1 MADFS
6 GEYTHS
12 IDSKGR
18 LNVPAKYRKALPP
31 HARDVLVVT
40 LWFEG
45 CLAVYSLDDWE
56 RLKGDLR
63 RLPVTGKA
71 ARRYIRTIISQ
82 ASDSNIDKQGRIMIP
97 KTLLRK
103 AGIKNR
109 VTIAGALNKFEL
121 WNPERFE
128 EYMKDTEAVLEEAAE
143 ELNLY

>member
-31 HARDVLVVT
+31 HARDTLVVT

-56 RLKGDLR
+56 RLKNDLR
-63 RLPVTGKA
+63 HLPVTDKA

-82 ASDSNIDKQGRIMIP
+82 AAESKIDKQGRIMVP
-97 KTLLRK
+97 KRLLEK
-103 AGIKNR
+103 ANIKNR
-109 VTIAGALNKFEL
+109 VTIVGALNKFEL
-121 WNPERFE
+121 WNPERFK

-143 ELNLY
+143 QLNFY

>member
-6 GEYTHS
+6 GEYMHS

-31 HARDVLVVT
+31 QARDVLVVT

-56 RLKGDLR
+56 RLKNDLR
-63 RLPVTGKA
+63 HLPVTEKA
-71 ARRYIRTIISQ
+71 ARRYIRTIVSQ
-82 ASDSNIDKQGRIMIP
+82 AAESNVDKQGRIMIP
-97 KTLLRK
+97 KSLLEK
-103 AGIKNR
+103 AKIKNK
-109 VTIAGALNKFEL
+109 VTIVGALNKFEL
-121 WNPERFE
+121 WNPGRFK
-128 EYMKDTEAVLEEAAE
+128 EYMKDTDSVLEEAAE